1 MGRSFQEIV
10 SSPAT
15 TFLSASGGGED
26 AKAPETWERLLTR
39 ETGVFQWQAS
49 DGQSVRDI
57 SILSEKGVGEY
68 FKRRM
73 AATSTT
79 SSLLALSAILIACCA
94 TAVDKCNEGQVNFL
108 IYELSTASQF
118 SHHCHNFHN
127 GHKCNEAR

>member
-15 TFLSASGGGED
+15 TFLPASGGGED

-57 SILSEKGVGEY
+57 SILSEKGLGNISKEGWLPRQ
-68 FKRRM
+68 RRPLC
-73 AATSTT
+73 SPCLP
-79 SSLLALSAILIACCA
+79 S
-94 TAVDKCNEGQVNFL
+94 
-108 IYELSTASQF
+108 
-118 SHHCHNFHN
+118 
-127 GHKCNEAR
+127 